1 MPAPAGATT
10 GAAGRDG
17 GPHRGSRTMS
27 HAVPRPPARWLWL
40 APLPAL
46 ALAGCAVL
54 EEEPRLAEE
63 ERGRAVRVAT
73 FSQARPTGEPPP
85 GWQPWIILRS
95 KTPTRYALVENHG
108 HVVLRAE
115 AKASASGLYR
125 EIHINPRRH
134 PVLGWRWRVDAPVP
148 GADPRQRAAE
158 DAPARILVAF
168 TGDRDKLDFTER
180 TNMALAKAL
189 SGQQLPYATLMYIW
203 SEHLPVGTVV
213 ANPHTARIQMI
224 VAATGPARPGAW
236 TALERN
242 VVEDYRRAFGEE
254 PGEIHAV
261 GVMTDTDNTASEA
274 IAYYGDIVFRAA
286 PRR

>member
-1 MPAPAGATT
+1 
-10 GAAGRDG
+10 
-17 GPHRGSRTMS
+17 MS
-27 HAVPRPPARWLWL
+27 HAVPRQPARWRWL

-46 ALAGCAVL
+46 ALASCAVL

-63 ERGRAVRVAT
+63 ERGRAVRVAA

-108 HVVLRAE
+108 KVVLRAE
-115 AKASASGLYR
+115 ARTSASGLYR
-125 EIHINPRRH
+125 EIHVNPRRH
-134 PVLGWRWRVDAPVP
+134 PILAWRWRVDAEVP
-148 GADPRQRAAE
+148 GADPRRRAAE

-203 SEHLPVGTVV
+203 SDQLPVGTVV
-213 ANPHTARIQMI
+213 PNSHTGRIQMI

-242 VVEDYRRAFGEE
+242 VAEDYRRAFGEE

-261 GVMTDTDNTASEA
+261 GVMTDTDNTAGEA
-274 IAYYGDIVFRAA
+274 VAYYGDIVFRAA